1 MYIFHISSALWCTMY
16 DLCYTMWSRAGGF
29 ILLNSDGFV
38 VFLWDFHQKNIRLWN
53 IFLICL
59 SMKLSYR
66 PKYLQCFHGLVNYY
80 ILLPGLYMIG
90 YGEQEKIFLNFEWG
104 TPRAGNSN
112 EYKNTHK
119 QNSVV
124 AKYNITLSYLPLDF
138 PQSIG
143 RNLGISK
150 LLHHI

>member
-1 MYIFHISSALWCTMY
+1 
-16 DLCYTMWSRAGGF
+16 
-29 ILLNSDGFV
+29 
-38 VFLWDFHQKNIRLWN
+38 
-53 IFLICL
+53 
-59 SMKLSYR
+59 
-66 PKYLQCFHGLVNYY
+66 
-80 ILLPGLYMIG
+80 MIG